1 MHHTSGGQ
9 GFSVLE
15 LLVVLAIVGV
25 LSAIAM
31 MNIDRSRESIKLSNS
46 VRLLAANLES
56 ARTDAISRH
65 GISTV
70 SLNADSTT
78 YTVQMD
84 FDGSGTVTSRT
95 LPLDKG
101 VRVITEVPLTVSFG
115 SRGRLTTCPVVI
127 ALQSL
132 TAGSNSNIDV
142 GLSGDITVDSTLDQR
157 NLPADNYAAIG
168 QTADVAPH
176 TTIPGTTVHNNAT
189 VCTEGA
195 SGSAI
200 PVTGSGP
207 NCTVSANPAT
217 VSVKKSGGST
227 ATISVSASQPGNM
240 LATGSSNLNIS
251 PASQYITGGGAAM
264 FTIGSKDG
272 TRGTFIT
279 TFASPCTTVS
289 VKVNVT
295 N

>member
-1 MHHTSGGQ
+1 MHQRIGEQ
-9 GFSVLE
+9 GFS
-15 LLVVLAIVGV
+15 LLQLLMVLAIVGV
-25 LSAIAM
+25 LSAIAVIK
-31 MNIDRSRESIKLSNS
+31 IDRSRESIKLSNS

-65 GISTV
+65 GVSTV
-70 SLNADSTT
+70 SLNADGTT

-84 FDGSGTVTSRT
+84 FDGTGTVTSRT
-95 LPLDKG
+95 FPLDQG
-101 VRVITEVPLTVSFG
+101 VRVITEVPATISFG
-115 SRGRLTTCPVVI
+115 LRGRLTTCPVVV

-132 TAGSNSNIDV
+132 AAGSNSNIDV

-157 NLPADNYAAIG
+157 NLPTDNYAAIG
-168 QTADVAPH
+168 QTADVAPR

-189 VCTEGA
+189 ICTEGA

-200 PVTGSGP
+200 TVTGSGS

-217 VSVKKSGGST
+217 VSVRKSGGST

-240 LATGSSNLNIS
+240 RATGPSNLNIS

-264 FTIGSKDG
+264 FTVSSNDG

-279 TFASPCTTVS
+279 TFDSPCTTVS